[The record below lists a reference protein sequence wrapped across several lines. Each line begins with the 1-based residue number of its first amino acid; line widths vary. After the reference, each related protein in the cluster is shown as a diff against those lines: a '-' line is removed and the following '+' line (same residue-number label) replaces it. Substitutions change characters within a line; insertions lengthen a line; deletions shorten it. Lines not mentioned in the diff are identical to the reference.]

1 MSNLSLNQLRPEQVC
16 ERLGCCRAQLYKL
29 VDNDPTFPKPIQV
42 TKRWIFWYECEIDA
56 WTRKKAAEQQG
67 LSIEAMTERLASASA
82 FSMKFK
88 ELMAN

>member
-29 VDNDPTFPKPIQV
+29 AANDPTFPKPVQLSKKW
-42 TKRWIFWYECEIDA
+42 TFWYECEIDA
-56 WTRKKAAEQQG
+56 WSIKKAAEQQG
-67 LSIEAMTERLASASA
+67 VSIETMTERLVKASA

-88 ELMAN
+88 ELMEN